1 MEKTKLGMSV
11 GLMGATVFLIAL
23 VGGYTPLLL
32 IGGYIFFKEDNLW
45 LKKNVVKAF
54 VISLVCSIA
63 YYALGLIPDVLGLL
77 LDAVGLA
84 GLNISLSF
92 INNIVYLLRDA
103 VNILETVILLLCG
116 LTALNMG
123 SVKFAFVDDIV
134 EKHMN

>member
-1 MEKTKLGMSV
+1 MEKTKLGISV
-11 GLMGATVFLIAL
+11 GAMGAAVFLLAL

-32 IGGYIFFKEDNLW
+32 IGGYIFLKEENLW

-54 VISLVCSIA
+54 AFCLACSAI

-77 LDAVGLA
+77 LDAIGLA

-103 VNILETVILLLCG
+103 VNIVKTVILLLSG
-116 LTALNMG
+116 LSALNLG
-123 SVKFAFVDDIV
+123 TVKVAFIDELV

>member
-1 MEKTKLGMSV
+1 MEKTKLGISV
-11 GLMGATVFLIAL
+11 GLMGAAVYLLAL

-32 IGGYIFFKEDNLW
+32 IGGYIFLKEENLW

-54 VISLVCSIA
+54 VISLACSLI

-77 LDAVGLA
+77 LDAIGLA

-103 VNILETVILLLCG
+103 VNIVETVILLLSG
-116 LTALNMG
+116 LTALNLG
-123 SVKFAFVDDIV
+123 TVKVAFVDDIV